1 MKNLSLVIMAVA
13 IGIAVV
19 CSSCIIAITP
29 IVGNGNIR
37 TSERTVSSFNKI
49 HISGSAEVRFHESQ
63 EYRASVTVDS
73 NLDEY
78 VEVYVSGNVPNIRTR
93 NGYFCSFTKLLVD
106 VYCPVLTRVSMSG
119 SGYFEGA
126 DTITTPVFAADISGN
141 GKISGRIECES
152 FSAKISGSGK
162 INVTGNSGSSK
173 ISISG
178 AGTFYGDTFTVN
190 TAVVSISGSGN
201 VNVYVTNSLKA
212 DISGSGTIYYRGN
225 PQVNSKISGSG
236 RVKKI

>member
-1 MKNLSLVIMAVA
+1 MKRLNLVTLAVI
-13 IGIAVV
+13 IGMAVV
-19 CSSCIIAITP
+19 CSSCVISIIP
-29 IVGNGNIR
+29 IMGNGNIS
-37 TSERTVSSFNKI
+37 TSERTVSSFEKI
-49 HISGSAEVRFHESQ
+49 DTSGSAEVRFHESQ

-78 VEVYVSGNVPNIRTR
+78 VEIYVRGNVLNIKPR
-93 NGYFCSFTKLLVD
+93 NGFSYSFTKLLVD
-106 VYCPVLTRVSMSG
+106 VYCPALTRVSMSG

-126 DTITTPVFAADISGN
+126 DTITTSVFAADISGN

-162 INVTGNSGSSK
+162 INVTGNSGSSN

-178 AGTFYGDTFTVN
+178 AGSFYGDTFSVN
-190 TAVVSISGSGN
+190 TAVASISGSGN
-201 VNVYVTNSLKA
+201 AYVYVTNSLKA